1 MREMIKILDKNMM
14 ICLVTSCLR
23 ISNIK
28 TKIYHF
34 ICLAFVY
41 ILNVCVFDCIL
52 SI

>member
-14 ICLVTSCLR
+14 IYLVNSCLKIYDIR
-23 ISNIK
+23 

-34 ICLAFVY
+34 IYLAFFYIFNICVY
-41 ILNVCVFDCIL
+41 DCIL